1 VDGLSLPVVPVRTS
15 RSKNE
20 SERPKAATLRSNS
33 DGCGEVDAILEA
45 WARWGRSL
53 LAGIGWPVWTLLARV
68 MEQGFTGA
76 AQRGAHVFEVDEAM
90 EMVERAVLRL
100 SEIERRVIVKHY
112 LFWQPPEVSARYVG
126 VSYAHFR
133 VILNRARR
141 SVRDYLR
148 LP

>member
-1 VDGLSLPVVPVRTS
+1 MVASPHIASEHSTA
-15 RSKNE
+15 RSKN
-20 SERPKAATLRSNS
+20 SPRIPVATLRINNE
-33 DGCGEVDAILEA
+33 GCAEVDAILEA

-76 AQRGAHVFEVDEAM
+76 AQKGAHVFEVDEAM
-90 EMVERAVLRL
+90 EMVEQAVLRL
-100 SEIERRVIVKHY
+100 SEIERRVITKHY
-112 LFWQPPEVSARYVG
+112 LFWQPPEVSARYCG

>member
-1 VDGLSLPVVPVRTS
+1 M
-15 RSKNE
+15 
-20 SERPKAATLRSNS
+20 
-33 DGCGEVDAILEA
+33 
-45 WARWGRSL
+45 

-76 AQRGAHVFEVDEAM
+76 AQKGAHVFEVDEAM
-90 EMVERAVLRL
+90 ELVERAVLRL
-100 SEIERRVIVKHY
+100 SDIERRVITKHY
-112 LFWQPPEVSARYVG
+112 LFWQPPEVSARYCG